1 MKNFML
7 NHLKKKIPRK
17 NQIFKNLARPWQLLV
32 RLSAAI
38 KFLFGFGLF
47 PNIQENENQLIRTKT
62 IGFNW
67 GKNLLIISKGKIFR
81 ANYWWAGVRYYV
93 YNTILVITKIYIF
106 LPLYFTSVLW
116 LIIRRQPAS
125 NAWTVTSTTAFYH
138 CWSYT
143 EYSNL
148 WSKCVAYIS
157 Y

>member
-1 MKNFML
+1 MFFQLQCHFYTFWKKFWLWTYFQETHPKDGKNQLDFQMKNFML

-47 PNIQENENQLIRTKT
+47 RNTQENQNQLIRTKT

-81 ANYWWAGVRYYV
+81 ANCCEQVSDTMSITLFWWSWRFINFFLFILLQFCYW
-93 YNTILVITKIYIF
+93 
-106 LPLYFTSVLW
+106 
-116 LIIRRQPAS
+116 
-125 NAWTVTSTTAFYH
+125 
-138 CWSYT
+138 
-143 EYSNL
+143 
-148 WSKCVAYIS
+148 
-157 Y
+157 